1 MMYSANLEHLL
12 DAFENELPAQWKT
25 SSSFKSITPNYV
37 VNELEDGK
45 QEIVLSVVGHDPK
58 NIKIEVTE
66 DKVSI
71 KSKKEEDSYSL
82 IQDIDTTFTIGK
94 DYDGTKTEA
103 KFLNGLLVLTIDKK
117 AERKAKLVTIKV
129 G

>member
-1 MMYSANLEHLL
+1 MYSANLGHLL

-25 SSSFKSITPNYV
+25 TSSFKSITPNYV
-37 VNELEDGK
+37 INELEDGK

-66 DKVSI
+66 DKISV

-82 IQDIDTTFTIGK
+82 IQDIDTTFSIGK

>member
-1 MMYSANLEHLL
+1 MYSANLEHLL

>member
-12 DAFENELPAQWKT
+12 DAFENELPVQWKT
-25 SSSFKSITPNYV
+25 SSSFKSITPSYV

-45 QEIVLSVVGHDPK
+45 QEIVLSVLGHDPK

>member
-45 QEIVLSVVGHDPK
+45 QEIVLSVLGHDPK

>member
-45 QEIVLSVVGHDPK
+45 QEIVLSVLGHDPK

-103 KFLNGLLVLTIDKK
+103 KFLNGLIVLTIDKK

>member
-1 MMYSANLEHLL
+1 MYSANLEHLL

-45 QEIVLSVVGHDPK
+45 QEIVLSVLGHDPK

>member
-25 SSSFKSITPNYV
+25 SSSFKSITPSYV

-103 KFLNGLLVLTIDKK
+103 KFLNGLIVLTIDKK

>member
-103 KFLNGLLVLTIDKK
+103 KFLNGLIVLTIDKK

>member
-1 MMYSANLEHLL
+1 
-12 DAFENELPAQWKT
+12 
-25 SSSFKSITPNYV
+25 V